1 MLLHVCVRV
10 CGHIH
15 ILETK
20 QEMRHRFCLRQI
32 NWENKRYDSSLLGV
46 CVFVCLLLWVCVSGR
61 KRAAESSASTLKRNF
76 WIILKLTVKSFL
88 NFIFPLGCLY
98 NNDKVLVFQDFTMCT
113 AIFLYFLKS
122 PVRQDVN
129 KFKKMCIESS
139 MCCHVFVFFL

>member
-46 CVFVCLLLWVCVSGR
+46 CVFVCLLLLCVSGR
-61 KRAAESSASTLKRNF
+61 KRAAELSASTLKRNF
-76 WIILKLTVKSFL
+76 WIILKLTLKSFL

-98 NNDKVLVFQDFTMCT
+98 NNDKVLVFQDFIMCT

>member
-1 MLLHVCVRV
+1 M
-10 CGHIH
+10 
-15 ILETK
+15 
-20 QEMRHRFCLRQI
+20 
-32 NWENKRYDSSLLGV
+32 
-46 CVFVCLLLWVCVSGR
+46 SGR

-98 NNDKVLVFQDFTMCT
+98 NCLYNNDKVLVFQDFTMCT

-129 KFKKMCIESS
+129 KFKKMCIASS